1 MSVNVQLGARLSRR
15 ATRRTRTPLSLL
27 WVILAI
33 VASTMIC
40 LLLVDSPNVGLACG
54 VTIGLLLIPILM
66 HRYANTPVA
75 PVYLTV
81 AFLFVAYPAKLLAFR
96 LQVPGI
102 TEEFQGRLL
111 DDHGVVSA
119 MWMLSAGIVAYYL
132 GFYRAPQLLTR
143 YVEKRRLPIYT
154 SMGPGWYW
162 LPLIACLIGW
172 ASFSF
177 QMVASTWSSFAGLG
191 ASWDPKYNQALSY
204 VFNYVWYG
212 VIAAAIWL
220 SYRNLKRSWVGILIS
235 VTIIVATLG
244 AVLLLMGS
252 KTWLLSPILYLVGAM
267 YMNDRRPPVWLI
279 VPATVVVALFAFT
292 FVPVYRSNYLE
303 TNSGRAGT
311 VSELYQTGNKTLS
324 ELDESSVDAQ
334 DASANIFNRF
344 SGIDNAVR
352 VMEVVP
358 EPLGYFYF
366 SDLFSLP
373 FSFVPRLVFPWK
385 PDPQTPAA
393 YTFEVAG
400 MLSGGS
406 AAPFPVAEGYM
417 NAGWIGVIILFWL
430 WGVYQSLLFYGFYLP
445 RRRDALIQ
453 ILYIF
458 LMVQSVSFGNW
469 ITGQI
474 LGTPGQLIT
483 MIPLIL
489 IFMAFG
495 RGSLGN
501 LAQRRKQ

>member
-1 MSVNVQLGARLSRR
+1 VSVNVQLGARLRRR
-15 ATRRTRTPLSLL
+15 ATRRTTTPLSLV

-33 VASTMIC
+33 IASTVIC
-40 LLLVDSPNVGLACG
+40 LLLVDSPNVGLASG

-96 LQVPGI
+96 LQIPGI

-111 DDHGVVSA
+111 DDQGVVSA

-132 GFYRAPQLLTR
+132 GYYRTPSLFTR
-143 YVEKRRLPIYT
+143 YIKKARLPIYT
-154 SMGPGWYW
+154 SMSPRWYW

-204 VFNYVWYG
+204 IFNYVWYG
-212 VIAAAIWL
+212 VIASAIWL
-220 SYRNLKRSWVGILIS
+220 SYQNLKRSWIGILIS
-235 VTIIVATLG
+235 VSIIVATLG

-252 KTWLLSPILYLVGAM
+252 KTWLLSPILYLVAAM

-303 TNSGRAGT
+303 TNSGRVGT

-324 ELDESSVDAQ
+324 ELDETSVDAQ

-385 PDPQTPAA
+385 LDPQTPTA

-400 MLSGGS
+400 MLNGGS
-406 AAPFPVAEGYM
+406 AAPFPVAEGYI
-417 NAGWIGVIILFWL
+417 NAGWIGVVILFWL
-430 WGVYQSLLFYGFYLP
+430 WGVYQSILFNGFYLP

-489 IFMAFG
+489 IFGGMNRKIG
-495 RGSLGN
+495 DSLVPT
-501 LAQRRKQ
+501 RK